1 VGCTAT
7 TSSEQLFLD
16 LDAAAI
22 GAYIVAVMALLALL
36 ALLWGVNRQHRAPPV
51 VIGHSLYLGG

>member
-1 VGCTAT
+1 MLRKLAV
-7 TSSEQLFLD
+7 
-16 LDAAAI
+16 
-22 GAYIVAVMALLALL
+22 GAYIVAVLALL